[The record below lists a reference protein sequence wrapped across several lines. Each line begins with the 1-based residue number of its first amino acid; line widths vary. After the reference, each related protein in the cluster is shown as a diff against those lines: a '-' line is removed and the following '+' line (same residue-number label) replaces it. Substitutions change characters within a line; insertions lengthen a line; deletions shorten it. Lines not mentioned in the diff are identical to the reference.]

1 MINFRTYTDVAQP
14 ITGYELDDRFSVV
27 VPVARTN
34 EILNPSFETNLTGY
48 TAGAGTLARTTAQQ
62 YHGAYSA
69 IYTPSAA
76 TTDSF
81 FYGTITT
88 TAGQTRALSTK
99 FLGLAAGLAYKFII
113 ATTAGVELASRTFIA
128 TGRWQWIV
136 FYYTETTSTT
146 RRLYW
151 AKAGHA
157 SIAPFYVDGVQ
168 SEVINAGETVSTY
181 LDGAQLGLVPNQFP
195 AAFVWNGTPHASSS
209 SRSGLT
215 RAGGMVMPFKY
226 FNFLMTAI
234 IGLGLAVPQN
244 VATEYARIDGGY
256 DDYTRKPT
264 RQFTLQGTFQAE
276 TYQQLRAN
284 RGGLAR
290 LLDRDLVG
298 QDQRLVLLRDLIDPC
313 SGDIVA
319 TTCRVLGKYQGGLD
333 GSTDNHH
340 AQTTPIT
347 FTQYLPGIQAD
358 GESGAAL
365 TVQTAI
371 GSNANGV
378 LQRSPAGVWSSVGNF
393 TLGFSVQ
400 SIVRGL
406 DGLIYMGGD
415 FTPNPQSKIVVLNPV
430 TGALSALGTGA
441 AGGDVFNLAVMPN
454 GDIIAS
460 GTFTSMGGVANTN
473 HIARWSVASQA
484 WQSISSG
491 FTGSEIRTMTVSPAG
506 LLYVGGV
513 FTVIGGT
520 AAVNVASYNGTSWS
534 AVGGG
539 IAAGGVSALLAVG
552 SNVYAAVENTNVQKL
567 TSGVW
572 ANIGTVTGGG
582 ADPQGLAV
590 DARGFIYV
598 GGDFTTIGGI
608 TANNI
613 AVYNGVAWQSLG
625 TGLTGG
631 SINRGGMSFDARGL
645 LIVGGS
651 FTSAGG
657 IATPTGSAL
666 WNGAA
671 WVYPDVIPGGSPNM
685 FGALALPNGQLYQ
698 GTTNNGTATA
708 TGITSVTNIGTA
720 DAYPTITI
728 NGPSSGTA
736 RIYSIVNYT
745 TNRAIYLN
753 LTLNA
758 GETATMVFQP
768 DGLSFTSTFQGNI
781 ASAILPGSNTAEFFL
796 SPGVNS
802 IAFFSASSTVV
813 ATLNYRP
820 VYLSLDD
827 VP

>member
-1 MINFRTYTDVAQP
+1 MINRTYTQLPPLV
-14 ITGYELDDRFSVV
+14 TGYELDDRFSVI

-34 EILNPSFETNLTGY
+34 LVINPSFETNTTSW
-48 TAGAGTLARTTAQQ
+48 TAIGGSIARVTTFQ
-62 YHGAYSA
+62 YHGAYSLG
-69 IYTPSAA
+69 ITPTAA
-76 TTDSF
+76 TTDGARFDTVSLVS
-81 FYGTITT
+81 GTTYAYSAKVLGV
-88 TAGQTRALSTK
+88 AGKSYKLALE
-99 FLGLAAGLAYKFII
+99 
-113 ATTAGVELASRTFIA
+113 TTAGVELSSRTFVA
-128 TGRWQWIV
+128 SGRWQWV
-136 FYYTETTSTT
+136 FGYYTETSTTT
-146 RRLYW
+146 RRVTLR
-151 AKAGHA
+151 KVGGTEL
-157 SIAPFYVDGVQ
+157 SLFYIDGVQ
-168 SEVINAGETVSTY
+168 VEAVGPGEIVSTY

-195 AAFVWNGTPHASSS
+195 AAYIWNGTPHASSS

-215 RAGGMVMPFKY
+215 RAGGMVMKFRD
-226 FNFLMTAI
+226 FGFLLTAI
-234 IGLGLAVPQN
+234 IGLGLALPQN

-264 RQFTLQGTFQAE
+264 RQFTVTGNFESRAG
-276 TYQQLRAN
+276 YRSLRDQ
-284 RGGLAR
+284 RGGLSR

-298 QDQRLVLLRDLIDPC
+298 QDQRLVLLRDVVDECGAID
-313 SGDIVA
+313 A

-333 GSTDNHH
+333 GSTDNHYG
-340 AQTTPIT
+340 QTTPIT
-347 FTQYLPGIQAD
+347 FTQYLPGILSD

-365 TVQTAI
+365 NVQTAI
-371 GSNANGV
+371 GSLANGV

-406 DGLIYMGGD
+406 DGLVYMGGD

-473 HIARWSVASQA
+473 HIARWSVASQV

-781 ASAILPGSNTAEFFL
+781 ASAILPGSNTADFFL
-796 SPGVNS
+796 SPGTNS